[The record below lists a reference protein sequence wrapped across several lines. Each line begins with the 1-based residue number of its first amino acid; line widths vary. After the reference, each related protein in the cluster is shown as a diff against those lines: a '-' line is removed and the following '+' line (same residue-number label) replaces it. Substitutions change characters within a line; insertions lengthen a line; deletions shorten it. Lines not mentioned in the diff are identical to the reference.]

1 MCLSSF
7 KPIISKVKSYLPS
20 HHSIHTNSISNEC
33 CVQSNHSAPP
43 PPTKHPLAT
52 LLCVLV
58 LLSYVSKTSS
68 VLLQKKTIKQTDK
81 QTKCLLLI
89 SLCLNLDQATSLPFT
104 FPLCILEELITP
116 LLVQPCTSLHTIR
129 AQFIVLLYM
138 HIPHSQAFYLCYF
151 CTDVSIIKGPL
162 DSDCLVV
169 QMCWC
174 TWQREALSRFSD
186 FNDLY
191 FGLL

>member
-43 PPTKHPLAT
+43 PPTKHSLAT

-68 VLLQKKTIKQTDK
+68 VLLQKKNSKTNK

-138 HIPHSQAFYLCYF
+138 HFPHSQAFYLCYF

-186 FNDLY
+186 FNDLC